1 MKKGW
6 YILKESK
13 LAYTVE
19 EVAKLLSISE
29 TSVRR
34 LIAKG
39 VLSQVDWSLDAIRIP
54 AQDVQKLVEKR
65 KDDDK
70 NDQ

>member
-1 MKKGW
+1 M
-6 YILKESK
+6 KESK

-39 VLSQVDWSLDAIRIP
+39 VLSQVDWSLDAVRIP

>member
-1 MKKGW
+1 M
-6 YILKESK
+6 
-13 LAYTVE
+13 YTVA
-19 EVAKLLSISE
+19 EVAELLSISE

-39 VLSQVDWSLDAIRIP
+39 VLRKVDWSLESTRIL
-54 AQDVQKLVEKR
+54 AQDVHKLVEKR
-65 KDDDK
+65 KVDDK

>member
-1 MKKGW
+1 
-6 YILKESK
+6 LKESK

-39 VLSQVDWSLDAIRIP
+39 VLSQVDWSLDAVRIP

-65 KDDDK
+65 KVGDK

>member
-1 MKKGW
+1 MK
-6 YILKESK
+6 EPK
-13 LAYTVE
+13 LAYTVA
-19 EVAKLLSISE
+19 EVAELLSISE

-39 VLSQVDWSLDAIRIP
+39 VLSQVDWSLDAVRIP

>member
-1 MKKGW
+1 
-6 YILKESK
+6 LKEPK
-13 LAYTVE
+13 LAYTVA
-19 EVAKLLSISE
+19 EVAELLSISE

-39 VLSQVDWSLDAIRIP
+39 VLSQVDWSLDAVRIP

-65 KDDDK
+65 KVDDK

>member
-1 MKKGW
+1 MK
-6 YILKESK
+6 EPK
-13 LAYTVE
+13 LVYTVA
-19 EVAKLLSISE
+19 EVAELLSISE

-39 VLSQVDWSLDAIRIP
+39 VLRKVDWSLEATRIL
-54 AQDVQKLVEKR
+54 AQDVHKLVEKR
-65 KDDDK
+65 KVDDK

>member
-1 MKKGW
+1 M
-6 YILKESK
+6 KESK

-39 VLSQVDWSLDAIRIP
+39 VLSQVDWSLDAVRIP

-70 NDQ
+70 K

>member
-1 MKKGW
+1 
-6 YILKESK
+6 LKESK

-39 VLSQVDWSLDAIRIP
+39 VLSQVDWSLDAVRIP

-65 KDDDK
+65 KVDDK